1 LKSLSHRAGL
11 LMAGNAFKYAVGF
24 GLQVVL
30 VRLLSKQDYGS
41 YQQLLL
47 LGAVA
52 VGVMPLG
59 LPGSVYYF
67 AHRVGRE
74 RQRLLVAQTLL
85 TLFGTGLLSA
95 VLLWLA
101 APWIAR
107 AMNNPALTDL
117 VPLYAPYVLFYVAS
131 EAAVHVLISQDHYRR
146 AVLLEAAEAM
156 ARAGILLVPLLLTG
170 SVRTLVLSVSAYAVL
185 RFVGFGLAVKPRPA
199 VPGGS
204 GWGPTFVGEQLAYG
218 VPLALSML
226 VGLLGNL
233 LDKAIIAL
241 SFGPEQYAIYSVG
254 ALELPLDVIFQAS
267 VANVLRASLP
277 GLARDGQLD
286 EIARVLRAAVR
297 KLSLI
302 VLPAFVFML
311 AFSHDFVVLVFT
323 PEYVESVQVF
333 RLYLLLIPLHCLVLS
348 PVPQA
353 FGLTRINLYISLSG
367 VLVKA
372 GLSYALLKVWGYY
385 GPAAATVAAN
395 YFSATVY
402 LVVILRLLRRSPAA
416 VFPWGTML
424 RIVLVSAAVAVPV
437 HALTAW
443 LALGLGGFLLGA
455 LLFVAA
461 FLALSR
467 ALHLLQPQD
476 EQMLRGWLEAVRG
489 LGRRSG

>member
-1 LKSLSHRAGL
+1 
-11 LMAGNAFKYAVGF
+11 MASNAFKYAVGF

-30 VRLLSKQDYGS
+30 VRLLSRQDYGS

-47 LGAVA
+47 LGAIA

-67 AHRVGRE
+67 THRVGPQ
-74 RQRLLVAQTLL
+74 RQRLLVGQTLL

-95 VLLWLA
+95 VALRLA

-107 AMNNPALTDL
+107 AMNNPALAEL
-117 VPLYAPYVLFYVAS
+117 IPLYSPYVLFYVAS
-131 EAAVHVLISQDHYRR
+131 EAVVHILISQDSYRR
-146 AVLLEAAEAM
+146 AVLLEAVEAVL
-156 ARAGILLVPLLLTG
+156 RAAILLVPLFLTG
-170 SVRTLVLSVSAYAVL
+170 SVRILVLSVSTYALL

-199 VPGGS
+199 LPGS
-204 GWGPTFVGEQLAYG
+204 AAWGPTFLGEQLAYG
-218 VPLALSML
+218 IPLALSML
-226 VGLLGNL
+226 VSLLGNL

-254 ALELPLDVIFQAS
+254 AIELPLDVIFQAS
-267 VANVLRASLP
+267 VANVLRATLP
-277 GLARDGQLD
+277 ALARDGKLD
-286 EIARVLRAAVR
+286 EIARVLGAAVR
-297 KLSLI
+297 KLALI
-302 VLPAFVFML
+302 VLPAFVFMM

-323 PEYVESVQVF
+323 PKYVESVQVF
-333 RLYLLLIPLHCLVLS
+333 RLYLLLVPLHSLVLS

-372 GLSYALLKVWGYY
+372 GLSYALVKTVGYY

-395 YFSATVY
+395 YFSAAVY
-402 LVVILRLLRRSPAA
+402 FVVIVRLLRRSPAA
-416 VFPWGTML
+416 IFPW
-424 RIVLVSAAVAVPV
+424 SAMVKILLLAVAVALPV

-443 LALGLGGFLLGA
+443 LHWGLAGFLLGA
-455 LLFVAA
+455 ALFAGA

-476 EQMLRGWLEAVRG
+476 EEMLRGWLELVRG
-489 LGRRSG
+489 SGRR